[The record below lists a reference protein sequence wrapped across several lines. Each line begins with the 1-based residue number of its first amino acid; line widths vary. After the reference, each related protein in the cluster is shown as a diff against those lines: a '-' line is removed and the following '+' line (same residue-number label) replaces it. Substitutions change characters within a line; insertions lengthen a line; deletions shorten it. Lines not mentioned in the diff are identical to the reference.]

1 MIRLRA
7 NAELKQTFE
16 RLIEA
21 AKVPVKWNG
30 IFVVVD
36 NYMILQGEVRSLFFH
51 FDTKKVTSNI
61 IEIPEQE
68 ELREV
73 GENQRVQNA
82 INMILYAFGKWGTI
96 GGVRVEKD
104 NRELG
109 RLFAGIMREYGA
121 EPEYTPLYLR
131 FYKNGIRI
139 TYEDVIQLALEYE
152 DEPEQES
159 GGNGQG
165 LWHKMVWKRMRA
177 EFTRVETTVA
187 ERRRNRLGNN
197 FYMVGY
203 LCPDCGRNLHMVVY
217 PEGKE
222 FRIETEEGGVLLAR
236 AATCAKCHSF
246 FTPRPKKLFADGDAY
261 VMDFEEDEAAYEDYL
276 ELLGGTGRRVSNSH
290 CNEYEDGREVADAYG
305 EEDEA
310 DELSAH
316 LPELSEEELNKLS
329 ARMEEGFYPDERVK
343 KMEQDVKKQKK
354 GKNGRDG
361 KRKGQTTGEEQT
373 AEQTAVRT
381 ASGGPNDERRE
392 EGMGREKLGRT
403 PFFSVK
409 KQETL
414 AQTHLPDAQEERE
427 EQTSDMEKE
436 ESTSSA
442 KSLAFWEKAQRQKNR
457 REAAGG
463 EKERVSAVETGRED
477 VSVKA
482 DDLPNARHRY
492 AQSERERDAWRE
504 TDTKQERDTKQETD
518 TKQEMDTK
526 QERDTKQE
534 TESQA
539 ELTTSQKIVRLRAE
553 RAAEK
558 EIRRLRE
565 RTQAAEGKPYAI
577 IQRVLAE
584 VRQSTAPEG
593 EKRELLEKLSAW
605 RKTQADH
612 EVETLV
618 RNMPP
623 QRSRRQYE
631 QYLERIKSYED
642 ADLTPY
648 EEILSEKRIE
658 AEKQE
663 IADMVR
669 RARKTDR
676 GELLELLDRLRAEEF
691 LQEVRL
697 PYEEKIKE
705 RIRQADAEEIAQI
718 CPNPMQMSFA
728 EGMEAYEKIKGGDF
742 LPELKEDVL
751 KQLTKRLTKI
761 KTEECELLVQKLSEE
776 LKEADIAENP
786 RHHFYPARKVLL
798 RQASPEE
805 LDVIEFALASY
816 AAGKGMFEYPIFV
829 VDATRNGTGRE
840 GIILTPEHLYYSTL
854 LNAYGVPLSKIASIE
869 GSTGFLKKGL
879 YMYQKDGTK
888 LKLPYA
894 VLSSELE
901 AFGEVLDSFVRYLQ
915 EKPDSRSLSYLA
927 SERHETIC
935 CYRCGYEYPGGNIC
949 PKCGYRNNE

>member
-16 RLIEA
+16 RLIGA

-68 ELREV
+68 EIRDV

-96 GGVRVEKD
+96 GGIRVDKD
-104 NRELG
+104 NRELS

-131 FYKNGIRI
+131 FYRNGIRI

-159 GGNGQG
+159 GGDGQG
-165 LWHKMVWKRMRA
+165 LWHKMIWKRMRA

-236 AATCAKCHSF
+236 AATCAKCRSF

-305 EEDEA
+305 EADGA

-316 LPELSEEELNKLS
+316 LPELSEEELNKLA

-343 KMEQDVKKQKK
+343 KMEQDVKKRKK
-354 GKNGRDG
+354 GKGSREE
-361 KRKGQTTGEEQT
+361 KRKGQTTEEEQT
-373 AEQTAVRT
+373 AEQTEART
-381 ASGGPNDERRE
+381 ASGVPHDELREEDARRE
-392 EGMGREKLGRT
+392 RAGRSL
-403 PFFSVK
+403 PFSAE
-409 KQETL
+409 KQERP
-414 AQTHLPDAQEERE
+414 AQTPLRHTRKERE
-427 EQTSDMEKE
+427 RQMSGMENE
-436 ESTSSA
+436 ESGRQT
-442 KSLAFWEKAQRQKNR
+442 KSLAFREKVQREKSS
-457 REAAGG
+457 REATVG
-463 EKERVSAVETGRED
+463 EEERVSYAETGRED
-477 VSVKA
+477 VSAIA
-482 DDLPNARHRY
+482 DDFPNAGHRY
-492 AQSERERDAWRE
+492 AQSDTKRETATEQERETEAS
-504 TDTKQERDTKQETD
+504 
-518 TKQEMDTK
+518 
-526 QERDTKQE
+526 QE
-534 TESQA
+534 TERQD

-558 EIRRLRE
+558 EIKRLRE
-565 RTQAAEGKPYAI
+565 RTQAAEGKPYVI
-577 IQRVLAE
+577 IQRVLEE
-584 VRQSTAPEG
+584 VRQSPAPEG

-605 RKTQADH
+605 KKKQAER

-618 RNMPP
+618 GNMPP
-623 QRSRRQYE
+623 QRSRRQYK
-631 QYLERIKSYED
+631 QYLEQIKSYED
-642 ADLTPY
+642 TDLTPY
-648 EEILSEKRIE
+648 EEILSEKRTE

-676 GELLELLDRLRAEEF
+676 AELFELLDRLRAEGF
-691 LQEVRL
+691 LPELLL

-705 RIRQADAEEIAQI
+705 RIRQMDAEEIAQI

-776 LKEADIAENP
+776 LKEANIAENP

-798 RQASPEE
+798 RQASFEE
-805 LDVIEFALASY
+805 LEVIEFALASY
-816 AAGKGMFEYPIFV
+816 AAGRGMFEYPILV
-829 VDATRNGTGRE
+829 VDATHNGTGRE
-840 GIILTPEHLYYSTL
+840 GIILTTEHLYYSTL

-935 CYRCGYEYPGGNIC
+935 CYRCGYEYRGGNIC
-949 PKCGYRNNE
+949 PKCGYRNNG

>member
-16 RLIEA
+16 RLIGA

-68 ELREV
+68 EIRDV

-96 GGVRVEKD
+96 GGIRVDKD
-104 NRELG
+104 NRELS

-131 FYKNGIRI
+131 FYRNGIRI

-159 GGNGQG
+159 GGDGQG
-165 LWHKMVWKRMRA
+165 LWHKMIWKRMRA

-236 AATCAKCHSF
+236 AATCAKCRSF

-276 ELLGGTGRRVSNSH
+276 ELLGCTGRRVSNSH

-305 EEDEA
+305 EADGA

-316 LPELSEEELNKLS
+316 LPELSEEELNKLA

-343 KMEQDVKKQKK
+343 KMEQDVKKRKK
-354 GKNGRDG
+354 GKGSREE
-361 KRKGQTTGEEQT
+361 KRKGQTTEEEQT
-373 AEQTAVRT
+373 AEQTEART
-381 ASGGPNDERRE
+381 VSGVPHDELREEDARRE
-392 EGMGREKLGRT
+392 RAGRPL
-403 PFFSVK
+403 PFSAE
-409 KQETL
+409 KQERP
-414 AQTHLPDAQEERE
+414 AQPPLRHMRKERE
-427 EQTSDMEKE
+427 RQTSGMENE
-436 ESTSSA
+436 ESGRQT
-442 KSLAFWEKAQRQKNR
+442 KSLAFREKVQREKNS
-457 REAAGG
+457 REAAVG
-463 EKERVSAVETGRED
+463 EEARVSYAETGRED
-477 VSVKA
+477 VSA
-482 DDLPNARHRY
+482 ITDDFPNTGHRY
-492 AQSERERDAWRE
+492 AQSDTKRE
-504 TDTKQERDTKQETD
+504 TATEQESET
-518 TKQEMDTK
+518 EAS
-526 QERDTKQE
+526 QE
-534 TESQA
+534 TERQD

-558 EIRRLRE
+558 EIKRLRE
-565 RTQAAEGKPYAI
+565 RTQAAEGKPYVI
-577 IQRVLAE
+577 IQRVLEE
-584 VRQSTAPEG
+584 VRQSPAPEG

-605 RKTQADH
+605 KKKQAEH

-618 RNMPP
+618 GNMPP
-623 QRSRRQYE
+623 QRSRRQYK
-631 QYLERIKSYED
+631 QYLEQIKSYED

-648 EEILSEKRIE
+648 EEILSEKRTE

-676 GELLELLDRLRAEEF
+676 AELFELLDRLRAEGF
-691 LQEVRL
+691 LPELLL

-705 RIRQADAEEIAQI
+705 RIRQMDAEEIAQI

-776 LKEADIAENP
+776 LKEANIVENP

-798 RQASPEE
+798 RQASFEE
-805 LDVIEFALASY
+805 LEVIEFALASY
-816 AAGKGMFEYPIFV
+816 AAGRGMFEYPILV
-829 VDATRNGTGRE
+829 VDATHNGTGRE
-840 GIILTPEHLYYSTL
+840 GIILTTEHLYYSTL

-879 YMYQKDGTK
+879 YMYQKNGTK

>member
-16 RLIEA
+16 RLIGA

-68 ELREV
+68 EIRDV

-96 GGVRVEKD
+96 GGIRVDKD
-104 NRELG
+104 NRELS

-131 FYKNGIRI
+131 FYRNGIRI

-159 GGNGQG
+159 GGDGQG
-165 LWHKMVWKRMRA
+165 LWHKMIWKRMRA

-236 AATCAKCHSF
+236 AATCAKCRSF

-276 ELLGGTGRRVSNSH
+276 ELLGGMGRRVSNSH

-305 EEDEA
+305 EADGA

-316 LPELSEEELNKLS
+316 LPELSEEELNKLA

-343 KMEQDVKKQKK
+343 KMEQDVKKRKK
-354 GKNGRDG
+354 GKGSREE
-361 KRKGQTTGEEQT
+361 KRKGQTTEEEQT
-373 AEQTAVRT
+373 AEQTEART
-381 ASGGPNDERRE
+381 SSGVPHDELREEDARRE
-392 EGMGREKLGRT
+392 RAGRPL
-403 PFFSVK
+403 PFSAE
-409 KQETL
+409 KQEL
-414 AQTHLPDAQEERE
+414 PAQTPLRHMRKERE
-427 EQTSDMEKE
+427 RQTSGMENE
-436 ESTSSA
+436 ESGRQA
-442 KSLAFWEKAQRQKNR
+442 KSLAFREKVQREKNS
-457 REAAGG
+457 REAAVG
-463 EKERVSAVETGRED
+463 EEARVSYAETGRED
-477 VSVKA
+477 VSAIA
-482 DDLPNARHRY
+482 DDFPNAGHRY
-492 AQSERERDAWRE
+492 AQSDTKRETATEQERETEAS
-504 TDTKQERDTKQETD
+504 
-518 TKQEMDTK
+518 
-526 QERDTKQE
+526 QE
-534 TESQA
+534 TERQD

-558 EIRRLRE
+558 EIKRLRE
-565 RTQAAEGKPYAI
+565 RTQAAEGKPYVI
-577 IQRVLAE
+577 IQRVFEE
-584 VRQSTAPEG
+584 VRQSPAPEG

-605 RKTQADH
+605 KKKQAER

-618 RNMPP
+618 GNMPP
-623 QRSRRQYE
+623 QRSRRQYK
-631 QYLERIKSYED
+631 QYLEQIKSYED

-648 EEILSEKRIE
+648 EEILSEKRTE

-676 GELLELLDRLRAEEF
+676 AELFELLDRLRAEGF
-691 LQEVRL
+691 LPELLL

-705 RIRQADAEEIAQI
+705 RIRQMDAEEIAQI

-728 EGMEAYEKIKGGDF
+728 DGMEAYEKIKGGDF

-776 LKEADIAENP
+776 LKEANIAENP

-798 RQASPEE
+798 RQASFEE
-805 LDVIEFALASY
+805 LEVIEFALASY
-816 AAGKGMFEYPIFV
+816 AAGRGMFEYPILV
-829 VDATRNGTGRE
+829 VDATHNGTGRE
-840 GIILTPEHLYYSTL
+840 GIILTTEHLYYSTL

-935 CYRCGYEYPGGNIC
+935 CYRCGYEYRGGNIC